1 MRDEAHVRPSRS
13 KVERRRNAG
22 INRPG
27 VLNND
32 NAVNA
37 KRITGRDITVGAA
50 AVTNTATKSN
60 KPSIV
65 VKGSKHFKNKCGRE
79 EEEKEN
85 YDDYNDNTAVVKH
98 RVIINLL

>member
-1 MRDEAHVRPSRS
+1 MATNPSTGPLVPVALQMECHPIIDMRDEAQDRPSRS

-37 KRITGRDITVGAA
+37 KRITGRDTTVGAA
-50 AVTNTATKSN
+50 AGTNTAIKSN
-60 KPSIV
+60 KVSIV
-65 VKGSKHFKNKCGRE
+65 VKG
-79 EEEKEN
+79 
-85 YDDYNDNTAVVKH
+85 
-98 RVIINLL
+98 INI

>member
-1 MRDEAHVRPSRS
+1 MRDEARVRPSRS

-37 KRITGRDITVGAA
+37 KRITGRDTMVGSA
-50 AVTNTATKSN
+50 AVTSIVTKSN
-60 KPSIV
+60 KLSVV
-65 VKGSKHFKNKCGRE
+65 VKGSKHLKNNCGRE
-79 EEEKEN
+79 EEE
-85 YDDYNDNTAVVKH
+85 
-98 RVIINLL
+98 

>member
-1 MRDEAHVRPSRS
+1 MRDDVQVRLSRS

-32 NAVNA
+32 NTVHAE
-37 KRITGRDITVGAA
+37 RITGRDTAVGAK
-50 AVTNTATKSN
+50 AVTKTATKSN

-65 VKGSKHFKNKCGRE
+65 VKGSKHLKNNCS
-79 EEEKEN
+79 
-85 YDDYNDNTAVVKH
+85 
-98 RVIINLL
+98 